1 MYVYILSDKEPL
13 LLHGID
19 DITLSIYGLVGT

>member
-1 MYVYILSDKEPL
+1 VLLYYALVNITVKIFSEPL

-19 DITLSIYGLVGT
+19 PSA